1 MRRHIRL
8 LATLA
13 AAIPLAVAPVAAQ
26 SVLFSGNANNP
37 GIGGPFTYR
46 FVLPQSPMPSGTAG
60 GTSFEVAIS
69 STVVTADG
77 TAIPFP
83 GTITFYAGGACGG
96 FTFFAG
102 GMNQADV
109 CGPVL
114 FSGPV
119 TAPTFLLGTYTAF
132 TNRDVSPPPLATVQ
146 DMTITTTPEPG
157 SAGLV
162 GAGVLGVAALV
173 RRRRHRAASA

>member
-1 MRRHIRL
+1 MRRQSRL
-8 LATLA
+8 LAVVAAAVPLA
-13 AAIPLAVAPVAAQ
+13 AAPAAAQ

-37 GIGGPFTYR
+37 GIGGPFTYS
-46 FVLPQSPMPSGTAG
+46 FVLPQRPIPSSTVG
-60 GTSFEVAIS
+60 GTSFAVEIN
-69 STVVTADG
+69 STVVTSDG
-77 TAIPFP
+77 TAVPFP

-119 TAPTFLLGTYTAF
+119 TAPTFLPGTYSGF
-132 TNRDVSPPPLATVQ
+132 TNRDVSPAPLATVQ
-146 DMTITTTPEPG
+146 DMTVTVTPEPVP
-157 SAGLV
+157 AALA
-162 GAGVLGVAALV
+162 GAGMLGVALLA
-173 RRRRHRAASA
+173 RRRRHQAPSA